1 MTPRILF
8 VNPRYGGQDG
18 LIILPLDQAS
28 AAAYARQ
35 SGYDVS
41 VLDLA
46 FEADDKNLEHILSNN
61 SFDLIV
67 LTCITIC
74 YRTAVEAAKLAKK
87 VSPSTP
93 IAIMGEHV
101 TYRKE
106 ETLQRSLCFD
116 FVISYEAEIT
126 SCKLVD
132 ALVAKKSGEAIDFA
146 DISGIS
152 YRQGDT
158 ENQSADTEERIVC
171 NPDRKPEEDLDRFP
185 PPAKRLYALEQ
196 YLARDHEATMI
207 TTRGCTHACRFCHRW
222 RYGRRLRNWSLGR
235 VFEEISEN
243 IKDGYKAIFFQDDVF
258 CYDKERTRD
267 FCEELIN
274 REMNIAWNCNVR
286 IDDFDPANPED
297 EDLAKLMF
305 KAGCYRI
312 FVGIEAFDQELL
324 DRSKKRAQVELI
336 QKFVRLWQGAGV
348 QVHASYIVGL
358 PGDTEEKIVRR
369 VELAVDL
376 NTDLASFNRIF
387 PHPGTPYGDN
397 PTKWGLVIPDPYW
410 YEDKYWW
417 TKAVAGTEE
426 MTPDKVYEMQ
436 QLTLTNYTESFFA
449 EAR

>member
-1 MTPRILF
+1 MKPRILF

-28 AAAYARQ
+28 TAAFTKQ
-35 SGYDVS
+35 EGYDTT

-46 FEADDKNLEHILSNN
+46 FEADDQKLREALSNK

-74 YRTAVEAAKLAKK
+74 YKTAIEAARLAKEI
-87 VSPSTP
+87 SPSLP

-101 TYRKE
+101 TYRKQ
-106 ETLQRSLCFD
+106 ETLERNPFID
-116 FVISYEAEIT
+116 FVISYEAELT
-126 SCKLVD
+126 SCELADAVQQRGLGKTVD
-132 ALVAKKSGEAIDFA
+132 FSAIH
-146 DISGIS
+146 GIS
-152 YRQGDT
+152 YRKTPGNDQAL
-158 ENQSADTEERIVC
+158 ADADLIVS
-171 NPDRKPEEDLDRFP
+171 NPDRKPEENLDRFP
-185 PPAKRLYALEQ
+185 PPAKRLFALEQ
-196 YLARDHEATMI
+196 YLARDHEATMV

-222 RYGRRLRNWSLGR
+222 RYGRRLRNWSLDR

-243 IKDGYKAIFFQDDVF
+243 IQDGYKAIFFQDDVF
-258 CYDKERTRD
+258 CYDKDRTRQ

-274 REMNIAWNCNVR
+274 RGIDIAWNCNVR
-286 IDDFDPANPED
+286 IDDFNPDDPAD
-297 EDLAKLMF
+297 EALVKLMF

-336 QKFVRLWQGAGV
+336 QRFVRFWQRAGV

-369 VELAVDL
+369 VELAIDL
-376 NTDLASFNRIF
+376 ETDLASFNRIF

-397 PTKWGLVIPDPYW
+397 PSRWGLVIPDPYW
-410 YEDKYWW
+410 YEDNYWW
-417 TKAVAGTEE
+417 EKAVAGTEE
-426 MTPDKVYEMQ
+426 MSPDKVYEMQ
-436 QLTLTNYTESFFA
+436 QLSLTNYTESFFA
-449 EAR
+449 QAN